1 MKKRKKIEEDAKR
14 VVLPNAKNGIE
25 IKEDAKYA
33 KQLVSAM
40 SSAYEVED
48 FWKIMGMVMFTSKN
62 DFTIQDY
69 PNTPFKIYI
78 VYSNVNHKL
87 SIRYK
92 INCEETNEFT
102 QTGHRWLEGRD
113 VKVGE
118 ALKLIKDSGF
128 LPPSVESISEINGDD
143 IFDDLRIELSKYTD
157 DSEDEEPKNIIKM
170 NVKENRNMKHKQI
183 VRIDESKLAKIVKES
198 VKRVLK
204 EVYYNDENYTEAPY
218 INWYGPDMI
227 SVSSSSGKFPT
238 FYIGTDGKIYDSNQR
253 ENPSAGRVLCDQDA
267 SRVAAEINRMFRK
280 KGQQTS
286 IHWDML
292 RNGNRTETRSLKES
306 ERVNAKQNSGAI
318 RSWSDTEDKKEPS
331 GKIDGKSM

>member
-92 INCEETNEFT
+92 INGEETNEFT
-102 QTGHRWLEGRD
+102 QTGHRWLEGRG

-128 LPPSVESISEINGDD
+128 LPPSVETISEVNGDD

-157 DSEDEEPKNIIKM
+157 DSEDEEPTNIIKM
-170 NVKENRNMKHKQI
+170 NVKENRNMNKKQVI
-183 VRIDESKLAKIVKES
+183 RLTESQFHQIVKES
-198 VKRVLK
+198 VNRILN
-204 EVYYNDENYTEAPY
+204 EQ
-218 INWYGPDMI
+218 YGVDFEDTLRWVQKKKPDMSPEEQEQFAKNIIRRREHDKYLFRI
-227 SVSSSSGKFPT
+227 SMDSPKFGYQGLNDLSWNEAKQCYLKYGR
-238 FYIGTDGKIYDSNQR
+238 YIDMIEYKDKTEGPYGDWHDF
-253 ENPSAGRVLCDQDA
+253 NPSAFF
-267 SRVAAEINRMFRK
+267 N
-280 KGQQTS
+280 
-286 IHWDML
+286 
-292 RNGNRTETRSLKES
+292 
-306 ERVNAKQNSGAI
+306 
-318 RSWSDTEDKKEPS
+318 EDE
-331 GKIDGKSM
+331 

>member
-48 FWKIMGMVMFTSKN
+48 FWKIMGMLMFTSKN

-92 INCEETNEFT
+92 INGEETNEFT
-102 QTGHRWLEGRD
+102 QTGHRWLEGRG

-128 LPPSVESISEINGDD
+128 LPPSVESISEVNGDD

-157 DSEDEEPKNIIKM
+157 DSEDEEPTNIIKM
-170 NVKENRNMKHKQI
+170 NVKENKNMGQQVIRINENQLRQI
-183 VRIDESKLAKIVKES
+183 VTES
-198 VKRVLK
+198 VK
-204 EVYYNDENYTEAPY
+204 
-218 INWYGPDMI
+218 
-227 SVSSSSGKFPT
+227 
-238 FYIGTDGKIYDSNQR
+238 KI
-253 ENPSAGRVLCDQDA
+253 
-267 SRVAAEINRMFRK
+267 
-280 KGQQTS
+280 
-286 IHWDML
+286 
-292 RNGNRTETRSLKES
+292 LKES
-306 ERVNAKQNSGAI
+306 TNEGLFNWGKKNKQPQQQPVQQTNQQQNGGLSKHTQDLINWEAQEIVSRARQHRFFNWDENTKAFLKQDPNVYAWVCKEIEKAKSQQRQPYA
-318 RSWSDTEDKKEPS
+318 
-331 GKIDGKSM
+331 